1 VLGAIGAFESAKQW
15 LLYASLDDALGRP
28 GGAGTYLRR
37 GENLRALGATGNAI
51 ALGYVMAVAMG
62 FLLYLKKAVPNPLTW
77 GLGLALLG
85 VGLVSPLSRGP
96 WVGAAAIMTVFI
108 ATGRFA
114 GQRLAIL
121 GMLSVIVVTVLL
133 ASPLGETIIAHL
145 PFVGTIDERNVA
157 YRQRLMEISIQVIM
171 QNPFFGE
178 TTFRQASE
186 LQVLRQGQGIIDVVN
201 TYLRVGMESGLVGLS
216 LFAGFFIAVAASIFT
231 TMRRLPGR
239 DSELHLLGQGI
250 LSTLL
255 GILIIIFT
263 VSSVSIIPV
272 IYWSVAGAGVAY
284 AAISRVAV
292 VPHAAGSPDF
302 QPAPTARAVRPRSRN
317 H

>member
-1 VLGAIGAFESAKQW
+1 
-15 LLYASLDDALGRP
+15 
-28 GGAGTYLRR
+28 
-37 GENLRALGATGNAI
+37 
-51 ALGYVMAVAMG
+51 
-62 FLLYLKKAVPNPLTW
+62 
-77 GLGLALLG
+77 
-85 VGLVSPLSRGP
+85 
-96 WVGAAAIMTVFI
+96 MTVFI

-133 ASPLGETIIAHL
+133 ASPFGETIIAHL

-272 IYWSVAGAGVAY
+272 IYWSVAGVGVAY

-292 VPHAAGSPDF
+292 VLHAAGSPDF